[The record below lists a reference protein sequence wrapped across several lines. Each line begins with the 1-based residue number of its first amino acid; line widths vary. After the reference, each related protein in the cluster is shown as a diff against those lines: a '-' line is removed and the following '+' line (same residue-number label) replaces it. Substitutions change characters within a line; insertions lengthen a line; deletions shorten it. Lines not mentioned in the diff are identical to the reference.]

1 MRLRGESVRIIG
13 QMAKVVKVNKH
24 IATKEQRRAAA
35 IKVARQSSAIEGI
48 VIPPPE
54 EKPAKRKSA

>member
-1 MRLRGESVRIIG
+1 
-13 QMAKVVKVNKH
+13 MAKVVKVNKH

-48 VIPPPE
+48 IIPPPD